1 MTNFVQSG
9 ITDTVLAPY
18 AVLSGGGVKV
28 GGKFGIAAYDALITA
43 PVEISMLGI
52 FDVAKDAS
60 TFTDGATV
68 YWDDTNKVCSST
80 ATSNMSIGA
89 ACLTDADGTTVKG
102 ALTGDA
108 TVRVRLHGV
117 TGALGTQNLDGATAS
132 QTATATLTAAN
143 IIAMNGAPVSVLAAP
158 GAGKAIVVNN
168 VLFEITT
175 TSTAFTGG
183 GVVTFNYTGGSVP
196 VHAGSVPAATVTA
209 GAGTTN
215 TLLGPAVAA
224 NGTVV
229 PANTGVSVTNGTA
242 AFAAGTGT
250 AKVFIQYR
258 IVTL

>member
-18 AVLSGGGVKV
+18 AVLS
-28 GGKFGIAAYDALITA
+28 
-43 PVEISMLGI
+43 
-52 FDVAKDAS
+52 
-60 TFTDGATV
+60 
-68 YWDDTNKVCSST
+68 
-80 ATSNMSIGA
+80 
-89 ACLTDADGTTVKG
+89 
-102 ALTGDA
+102 
-108 TVRVRLHGV
+108 
-117 TGALGTQNLDGATAS
+117 
-132 QTATATLTAAN
+132 
-143 IIAMNGAPVSVLAAP
+143 
-158 GAGKAIVVNN
+158 
-168 VLFEITT
+168 
-175 TSTAFTGG
+175 GG